1 MLVGCKRA
9 ERRGRTS
16 SAQLGPKK
24 KNVNSSKNGLA
35 KIRFI
40 EGDQV
45 AYMPI
50 GSPPVFYR
58 WKIGR

>member
-9 ERRGRTS
+9 EGRGRTS
-16 SAQLGPKK
+16 SALLGPKK

-40 EGDQV
+40 EGE
-45 AYMPI
+45 I
-50 GSPPVFYR
+50 
-58 WKIGR
+58 I

>member
-40 EGDQV
+40 PGE
-45 AYMPI
+45 
-50 GSPPVFYR
+50 PVITRGYNE
-58 WKIGR
+58 ILCYA